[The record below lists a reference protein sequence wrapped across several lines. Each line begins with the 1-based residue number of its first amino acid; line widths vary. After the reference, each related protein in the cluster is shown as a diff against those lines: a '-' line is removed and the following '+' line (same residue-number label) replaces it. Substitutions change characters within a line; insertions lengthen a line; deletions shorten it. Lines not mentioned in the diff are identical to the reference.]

1 MSIFNHLGQFELD
14 IVKGIFITLNI
25 NLFDISLTNLSFF
38 FIFNYFTR

>member
-1 MSIFNHLGQFELD
+1 MSISNHLGQFELD

-38 FIFNYFTR
+38 LFLTFTR